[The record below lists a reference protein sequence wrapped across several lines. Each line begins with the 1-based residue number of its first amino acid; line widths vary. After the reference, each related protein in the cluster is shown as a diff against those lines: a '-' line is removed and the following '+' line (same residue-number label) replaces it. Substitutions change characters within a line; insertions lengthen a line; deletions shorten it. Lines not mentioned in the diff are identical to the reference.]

1 MTNSAP
7 GVAENTS
14 RKGLSSFQICSSQP
28 GFIDPPIQDICKY
41 LVVRIPQL
49 DHSTLQRVLRALQ
62 RWLKS
67 VSCHETPE
75 LEVVPVLAKVYDTL
89 LQKDYGKS
97 DVSNSLL
104 DIIFL
109 VEDISKVTGG
119 KEACGTYFI
128 SRLLAVIRTKL
139 ASVNLRRATVET
151 LCVLITRCPANQRAL
166 LEQRAHCLHLFNFL
180 LSRCGDFQLQASIVE
195 ISYRLSRQDPE
206 LICSIKDET
215 YKCALQSLLKVRR
228 PNLLPEIRNL
238 VMLVNNNTRQFRS
251 VYSLES
257 EWVKINGQNV
267 TTAEERWVDFGKT
280 HFSFHALSKT
290 GSAQGA
296 AAPDMLVP
304 CQEYSCSEIFDI
316 LYIDVVGVRESTPKQ
331 LEITVNGQTSLQT
344 SVNEQALQI
353 KRTLIQFSFAEEDIL
368 LLGKHVLP
376 RILPMR
382 TKAANIKPCKTSQDI
397 SKGCIIRKSSQG
409 IIIPTHA
416 SKDDVRAQTE
426 PSVHLPCV
434 TNCMKPASCSNEVPP
449 KNALEGEN
457 DEPRAS
463 NLHPEQTSTVDWET
477 RVDENPTKKLSSCA
491 QIIEEALS
499 LSLFNRISPDLQC
512 EDVKETSVE
521 LATNIKGPAE
531 FISMNSGDILSAAE
545 LLREEIPFRIS
556 PSKKV
561 NVQLKGAGPSGTLD
575 VCQHRRLRMKPSCN
589 PRQGSE
595 VGKFQSQNQAV
606 PVVPQKGAYL
616 RRRKRNIV
624 TSTVDVK
631 YYQEEKKPR
640 NLVKNNGN
648 HHSSGGSGS
657 EIGLECEEKKS
668 KSFSRLTNNHHESNI
683 EKLDGR
689 DAVSVQKLDEAVIS
703 NVTQLGCKRLHRLTM
718 HSHSVESAQKGNS
731 VTLCLPTVRNQT
743 NTRSEFS
750 FSEATLGLDSRGDNR
765 KRRRSETEAVVIGP
779 EREQFVL
786 DSCTSIRRADLSIV
800 KRQIGRPRKVD
811 TRALNHQAMADTKSH
826 QVYSNPS
833 PEVHLDQQLDAA
845 VANDIQKMNPKL
857 ARNSNTTTREQD
869 LMASAEKVQTV
880 KRPRG
885 RPRKVLD
892 STGMSHQ
899 ALPDRKHDTVCSPPT
914 LKVALDLQSHR
925 AVLDRDKQG
934 IKMSPDAS
942 EKREIFPAVS
952 LREENPAGEIH
963 VVEQSK
969 ASSDEVIRTTLS
981 SENMRM
987 FQRSGTECGKRAA
1000 LSTSGGTL
1008 KLKENEKVCSKFESP
1023 VMSKGPALPSTG
1035 NPDIHVLESSDQ
1047 RKGLSSQRNTL
1058 TSSNTSTR
1066 QNEEVTIDHSY
1077 IHSNILPDD
1086 GKAHVH
1092 APKLVHVDQADVKN
1106 DSPLVDKT
1114 HTSDS
1119 YDEGDRPIKILQ
1131 VEPPDDKNLSPIT
1144 MRGSGLV
1151 SSEAKVHDPCAI
1163 TPLVDAEE
1171 FESPVAARAYKPRDG
1186 SETIE
1191 KSQLLRDDGL
1201 GSSICTPNLNKNNP
1215 SAKVVAKEKSPSYSL
1230 ERLPEKNAGNKSK
1243 ETHLLTKVTENF
1255 DLKNECKAAEMEKD
1269 VDLYYSTPVS
1279 AARKRRIAEHSPPD
1293 LSSSSGSSC
1302 GMAYKG
1308 KAGRKRRTFADRD
1321 SVSESEDWERVFM
1334 SNARSRSGMISCP
1347 GNGNKIKIA
1356 DSVSHAHDKLLP
1368 RGDLPKSRNQPSKRS
1383 KGPKVKFT
1391 IPLAAQHNDGDGM
1404 NCVSRGKPDPMFSSE
1419 LFTSMMSK
1427 VAAGS
1432 DSENEDEDG
1441 LTRSVKMVEKM
1452 LESFRRKVE
1461 VQVKEKT
1468 NQVLDNVLQDLKS
1481 EVDSFNSQVQQDLD
1495 DFVNICTRKFEKLE
1509 AKRHAHLEKGRIWQE
1524 KIAQELKIHVQESKD
1539 LFCDVKITE
1548 AELKAMAEKRRS
1560 GQKSTLC
1567 QLQEKFQQNVEN
1579 AGKKICAI
1587 KKNAEQLHGLRD
1599 ILKGWV

>member
-1 MTNSAP
+1 MWN
-7 GVAENTS
+7 
-14 RKGLSSFQICSSQP
+14 LLHFSSFGGYTNEISLRQP
-28 GFIDPPIQDICKY
+28 
-41 LVVRIPQL
+41 
-49 DHSTLQRVLRALQ
+49 ST
-62 RWLKS
+62 
-67 VSCHETPE
+67 
-75 LEVVPVLAKVYDTL
+75 
-89 LQKDYGKS
+89 S
-97 DVSNSLL
+97 D
-104 DIIFL
+104 
-109 VEDISKVTGG
+109 
-119 KEACGTYFI
+119 
-128 SRLLAVIRTKL
+128 
-139 ASVNLRRATVET
+139 
-151 LCVLITRCPANQRAL
+151 
-166 LEQRAHCLHLFNFL
+166 
-180 LSRCGDFQLQASIVE
+180 CGDSVCSHHKMSCKPTSSFGAKGPLLQASIVE